1 MEPIALPPDRELAAL
16 RARIS
21 ASQPDLLA
29 ELEHLVNLDSG
40 SYTRDGVNLVA
51 AWAAD
56 RLARLGGAVTRHAD
70 PAGRLGDTVE
80 AVFTGEPG
88 GPRALLIG
96 HTDTVFPVGT
106 VAERP
111 FRLTGGVAT
120 GPGVTDMKAG
130 LITLVHGLEA
140 TLAVG
145 RLPFE
150 RLTVIANPD
159 EEIGSPTSTWIAPV
173 PAETV
178 ARQTA
183 PAAAGNAHRDAVAAS
198 IASPSSAR
206 RSTSRTARSAT
217 TLGRVPP
224 AITPTLQ
231 VTPGQRPVRACR
243 PTTWCAASRIA
254 LRPFSGSTPA

>member
-1 MEPIALPPDRELAAL
+1 MERSRFRPTGELAAL
-16 RARIS
+16 RARVS

-106 VAERP
+106 VAER
-111 FRLTGGVAT
+111 RSGSRAVSRR
-120 GPGVTDMKAG
+120 GPG
-130 LITLVHGLEA
+130 
-140 TLAVG
+140 
-145 RLPFE
+145 
-150 RLTVIANPD
+150 
-159 EEIGSPTSTWIAPV
+159 
-173 PAETV
+173 
-178 ARQTA
+178 
-183 PAAAGNAHRDAVAAS
+183 
-198 IASPSSAR
+198 
-206 RSTSRTARSAT
+206 
-217 TLGRVPP
+217 
-224 AITPTLQ
+224 
-231 VTPGQRPVRACR
+231 
-243 PTTWCAASRIA
+243 
-254 LRPFSGSTPA
+254 